1 MNQEIVGDISD
12 EYDDEQKLYVKLDNH
27 TFVFEAKIQLNDFF
41 KIDEIEKN
49 DFARVTDEVETLAG
63 LILEI
68 KGEIPQKSERIGYGR
83 YVFEILAVDNRRIKK
98 VKLFIKDDYKEE

>member
-1 MNQEIVGDISD
+1 M
-12 EYDDEQKLYVKLDNH
+12 KLDNH

-41 KIDEIEKN
+41 KIDEIEEN

-98 VKLFIKDDYKEE
+98 VKLFIRDDYKEE

>member
-1 MNQEIVGDISD
+1 M
-12 EYDDEQKLYVKLDNH
+12 KLDNH

-41 KIDEIEKN
+41 KIEEIEEN
-49 DFARVTDEVETLAG
+49 DFAKVTDEVETLAG

-98 VKLFIKDDYKEE
+98 VKLFIRDDYKEE